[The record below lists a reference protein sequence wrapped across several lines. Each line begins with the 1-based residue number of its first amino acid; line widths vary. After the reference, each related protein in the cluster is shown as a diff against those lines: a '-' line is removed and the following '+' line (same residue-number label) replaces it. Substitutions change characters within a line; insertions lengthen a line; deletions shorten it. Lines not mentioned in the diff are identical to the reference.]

1 MNEATI
7 LPTSTTLSE
16 TTYHSISVPYKFT
29 NMQHRSSWVATI
41 LLTLT
46 NLSETPYCF
55 ITENLKTLNHLK
67 CNEWGCHSAHQNQLE
82 WNHPPSFPGK
92 CFHHRETTQTKKCLR
107 ALTNGDWKHFYN
119 LFLPK
124 TTSPTNFDRCESEAV
139 MVTSLVLVRPL
150 PLQLSY
156 YCDHPAGPAKSP
168 FPIFQSTQNL

>member
-1 MNEATI
+1 MIEAAI
-7 LPTSTTLSE
+7 LPTSTILSE
-16 TTYHSISVPYKFT
+16 TTYHSISVPYKFKYAALDL
-29 NMQHRSSWVATI
+29 MSR
-41 LLTLT
+41 
-46 NLSETPYCF
+46 Y
-55 ITENLKTLNHLK
+55 
-67 CNEWGCHSAHQNQLE
+67 HSAHQNQLK

-139 MVTSLVLVRPL
+139 MVTSLVLVCPPP